1 MLCTGSISELG
12 EPPPPSRRLPPPPQK
27 KKHLDFSSKKLCLA
41 SIITQYVTGKR
52 TTTAIKHDIDL
63 HGYTH
68 NKDLVD
74 VFRNSGFF
82 ISYAYMLLLY
92 DVSGLEDVSESI
104 FIHQEIAK
112 GVVIICIFDNAD
124 FEINTLTGN
133 SQQAHRTN
141 VKFVQRQSIEHKP
154 TVENI
159 GHSC

>member
-1 MLCTGSISELG
+1 MLCTGVQFLSWVN
-12 EPPPPSRRLPPPPQK
+12 PLPPPFAPPAPLKK

-141 VKFVQRQSIEHKP
+141 VKFV
-154 TVENI
+154 
-159 GHSC
+159 